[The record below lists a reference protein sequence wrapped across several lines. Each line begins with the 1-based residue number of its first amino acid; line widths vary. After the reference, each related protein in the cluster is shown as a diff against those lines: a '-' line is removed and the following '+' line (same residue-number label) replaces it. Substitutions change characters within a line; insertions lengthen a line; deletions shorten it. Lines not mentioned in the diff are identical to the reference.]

1 MMFRNLVILLCC
13 VGASWGLASE
23 FSLDKKWEDFKRVHK
38 KMYTKQE
45 ESRRKSIWLKNV
57 HMVTNHN
64 NETDNGHRSFR
75 LEINKFADMTG
86 EDVKCVMMPSELG
99 EGLVNVS
106 TFIPPSNMQ
115 LPDTVDWR
123 IDGYVTHVKNQRECG
138 SCWAFSATGGLE
150 GQHFKKTGKLV
161 SLSEQNLVDCST
173 ENNGCNGGSMD
184 KAYQYIA
191 RNNGINTEKS
201 YRYVAQKRTCT
212 FRRSHVG
219 ATCTGFSQVP
229 AGDELALQKAVASVG
244 PISVGIRVDDAFLM
258 YKEGVYDSQNCQNT
272 NSFHAVLIVGY
283 GVFNGK
289 DYWLVKNSWSTNWGM
304 KGYIMM
310 SRNQNNQCGIADS
323 AMYPIVGDMP
333 SSDCSYTLSS
343 LPFVSFLFFVYHI
356 IGRILI

>member
-1 MMFRNLVILLCC
+1 MMFKTLLYVICC
-13 VGASWGLASE
+13 VFVSCELVSE
-23 FSLDKKWEDFKRVHK
+23 VFVDKQWEEFKLVHK
-38 KMYTKQE
+38 KIYSKQE
-45 ESRRKSIWLKNV
+45 ESKRKSIWLKNIDLIIK
-57 HMVTNHN
+57 HN
-64 NETDNGHRSFR
+64 IEADNGLHSYR

-212 FRRSHVG
+212 FRRSEVG
-219 ATCTGFSQVP
+219 ATCTDFAQVQS
-229 AGDELALQKAVASVG
+229 GDELALQKAVASVG
-244 PISVGIRVDDAFLM
+244 PIAVGIHFVEKFYL
-258 YKEGVYDSQNCQNT
+258 YKEGVFDHKFCQSNEG
-272 NSFHAVLIVGY
+272 HALLIVGY

-289 DYWLVKNSWSTNWGM
+289 DYWLVKNSWGTDWGM
-304 KGYIMM
+304 NGYAMM
-310 SRNQNNQCGIADS
+310 SRNQDNQCGIADF
-323 AMYPIVGDMP
+323 AVYPIVDGMP
-333 SSDCSYTLSS
+333 SSDCSFTSS
-343 LPFVSFLFFVYHI
+343 NSRYVAHLFLIYHFVA
-356 IGRILI
+356 RILI